1 MHEKV
6 QEKARRLPDSPG
18 CYLFKDG
25 KGRVLYVGK
34 AGSLRKRVASY
45 LRPGGDGRIS
55 IRFLE
60 NEARDLD
67 FVATNTAQEAL
78 LLENTLIKKFRPKHN
93 LKLKDDKA
101 YLMLRIDLEEPWPW
115 FRFVRRRRSDKARY
129 IGPFA
134 SAGAIRRT
142 LRILHRVTPM
152 RDCSDGVF
160 QGRTRPCLKA
170 QIGRCPAPCVGE
182 ISRED
187 YMVLV
192 HRAIRILEGRS
203 GDLVQDLENRM
214 RKAAEELR
222 FEEAATCKEHLKALS
237 LITERQRVDDG
248 RADRDVLGLHALG
261 TRCLVV
267 HFLYREG
274 KLEGSKVHEFETQLP
289 PSEVLHNFLLRAF
302 AGDRYVPREILLPFE
317 VPEREDLEA
326 WLRKKRGRRTAL
338 IVPKRG
344 DRRRIVELAGE
355 NARLC
360 LEAGGSAKDRAMR
373 ELDEVAGLLGLPHNL
388 FRIHCL
394 DVSTTQGRDTVA
406 SRVCFEGGAPKRGG
420 YRRFKIR
427 GSAAREDFA
436 SMAQAVARSLRLCLE
451 REDEDLPDLLLIDGG
466 KGQLTSA
473 LEGIKECGLD
483 PSEIPLVGI
492 AKDKER
498 RGERSGERLFLP
510 GKSDPIPLKPG
521 TPPFL
526 LLTRIR
532 DEAHRFAITYHRK
545 LRSSLT
551 SELDSIPGIGPKR
564 RKALLRHFGSLEAL
578 RRASLEEIQGS
589 HCLPTALAASLYE
602 SLKKAS
608 S

>member
-1 MHEKV
+1 MHPKV
-6 QEKARRLPDSPG
+6 QEKAGRLPDSPG
-18 CYLFKDG
+18 CYLFKDARG
-25 KGRVLYVGK
+25 KVLYVGK

-60 NEARDLD
+60 SEARDLD
-67 FVATNTAQEAL
+67 FVVTNTAQEAL

-101 YLMLRIDLEEPWPW
+101 YLMLRIDLSEPWPW

-160 QGRTRPCLKA
+160 QGRSRPCLKA

-187 YMVLV
+187 YMELV

-203 GDLVQDLENRM
+203 DDLVRDLQERM
-214 RKAAEELR
+214 AKAAEELR
-222 FEEAATCKEHLKALS
+222 FEEAATCKEHLKALA

-261 TRCLVV
+261 TRTLLV

-274 KLEGSKVHEFETQLP
+274 KLEGSKLHEFETQLP

-317 VPEREDLEA
+317 VPELADVQA
-326 WLRKKRGRRTAL
+326 WLQAKRGRRVDL
-338 IVPKRG
+338 VVPKRG
-344 DRRRIVELAGE
+344 DRRRVVELASE

-360 LEAGGSAKDRAMR
+360 LEAGGSAQDRARR
-373 ELDEVAGLLGLPHNL
+373 ELDEVAALLGLPSGL
-388 FRIHCL
+388 RRIHCL

-406 SRVCFEGGAPKRGG
+406 SRVCFEDGAPKRGG

-427 GSAAREDFA
+427 GAAGREDFA

-466 KGQLTSA
+466 KGQLSSA
-473 LEGIKECGLD
+473 LQGVAECGLD
-483 PSEIPLVGI
+483 PSDLPVVGI

-498 RGERSGERLFLP
+498 GGRRTGERLFLP
-510 GKSDPIPLKPG
+510 GRPEPIPLEPG
-521 TPPFL
+521 SPPFL
-526 LLTRIR
+526 LLTRVR
-532 DEAHRFAITYHRK
+532 DEAHRFAITFHRK

-551 SELDSIPGIGPKR
+551 SELDTIPGIGPKR
-564 RKALLRHFGSLEAL
+564 RKALLRHFGSLANL
-578 RRASLEEIQGS
+578 RRASLQELQSSG
-589 HCLPTALAASLYE
+589 CLPPALAATLYE
-602 SLKKAS
+602 SLKRNPQ
-608 S
+608 